1 MDDQKILKNNLQ
13 KCYVWLNDETV
24 TEPLAIVNGCYFPVI
39 NEQII
44 LWDSKELF
52 QKYKCVNRIFGI
64 NKESQTIVL
73 NIYVEKIIEDDDD

>member
-1 MDDQKILKNNLQ
+1 MEDTKILKNNLQ

-24 TEPLAIVNGCYFPVI
+24 TEPLAIINGCYFPVI

-44 LWDSKELF
+44 LWDSVELF

-64 NKESQTIVL
+64 NKDLQTIVL
-73 NIYVEKIIEDDDD
+73 NIYVEKIIENNND